1 MDIILSEM
9 GEKWKTLSKD
19 QQVALAQAVAGVRQY
34 NQLVSLMD
42 NWDIFEQNLQTAYSS
57 TGSLDEQAE
66 IYSESWQAASKR
78 VKASLQD
85 IYDSIIND
93 EFFIDLLKGIEL
105 VIDKVGVLVDSIGGL
120 KGVAL
125 AAAVV
130 FTRIFKEQIV
140 KSIDNTIYNI
150 RNFLGNNEKEIK
162 ATKEAMYELAQ
173 QTIEVDNGEKGAAQ
187 TVALQRQLELANL
200 LYTNSDKL
208 SEEDMVRLQTLLDI
222 NKALNDQVI
231 IQAQLFDESNNVL
244 ACDSI

>member
-1 MDIILSEM
+1 
-9 GEKWKTLSKD
+9 
-19 QQVALAQAVAGVRQY
+19 
-34 NQLVSLMD
+34 MD
-42 NWDIFEQNLQTAYSS
+42 NWDIFEQNLQIAYSS

-150 RNFLGNNEKEIK
+150 RNFLGNNEK
-162 ATKEAMYELAQ
+162 
-173 QTIEVDNGEKGAAQ
+173 G
-187 TVALQRQLELANL
+187 
-200 LYTNSDKL
+200 
-208 SEEDMVRLQTLLDI
+208 
-222 NKALNDQVI
+222 
-231 IQAQLFDESNNVL
+231 
-244 ACDSI
+244 